1 MTIPPRALLN
11 PHWEP
16 QPVAPEIADVLA
28 FHRSLA
34 GYEATPLHE
43 LSAEATRLGLGA
55 VRLKD
60 ESARWGLPAFKI
72 LGASW
77 AAERTLRM
85 RPEVRELVA
94 ASAGNHGRA
103 VARAAATRGLASR
116 IFLPARVSDER
127 AALIAGEGATIVR
140 VDGSYEDA
148 VARAAAAGA
157 EHGVAV
163 IADVA
168 YDTRAQVPGWIV
180 DGYSTIFAEVA
191 EADAEPYDLVL
202 AQMGVG
208 SFAAAAIQFAASQTP
223 PALVLGVEPAG
234 AACVTASLPGGV
246 PLRIDTAGTT
256 MAGLDCAQPSVA
268 VWPLLR
274 GHLRGCVTV
283 DDTEAHDVMRDLAR
297 VGLVVGDCG
306 AAPLAALR
314 ALMGDPACAE
324 LREALKLGPASR
336 VLVVATEGASDPTHY
351 DAVVRAPA
359 T

>member
-1 MTIPPRALLN
+1 MTVPPRALVN
-11 PHWEP
+11 PHWDPRPLPAE
-16 QPVAPEIADVLA
+16 VAEILA
-28 FHRSLA
+28 FHRSLP
-34 GYEATPLHE
+34 GYEVTPLHD
-43 LSAEATRLGLGA
+43 LSAEADRLGLGT

-60 ESARWGLPAFKI
+60 ESRRWGLPAFKI

-77 AAERTLRM
+77 AVERTLRM

-103 VARAAATRGLASR
+103 VARAAATRGLNSR
-116 IFLPARVSDER
+116 IFLPERTSAER
-127 AALIAGEGATIVR
+127 AALIASEGATVVR

-191 EADAEPYDLVL
+191 EVDAVPYDVVI
-202 AQMGVG
+202 AQIGVG
-208 SFAAAAIQFAASQTP
+208 SFAAAAIRFAAGQTP

-274 GHLRGCVTV
+274 GHLRGCVTIA
-283 DDTEAHDVMRDLAR
+283 DAESYDVMRDLAR
-297 VGLVVGDCG
+297 GGLVVGDCG

-314 ALMGDPACAE
+314 ALMADEACAA

-336 VLVVATEGASDPTHY
+336 VLVVATEGASDPVHY
-351 DAVVRAPA
+351 DAVVQAPA
-359 T
+359 S